1 MIAIELLG
9 GAKKAIGKSM
19 VILEQQISS
28 LSEILVYLQNNAVK
42 PSILDPKNIL
52 IAINGV
58 DSSVLNGYKTK
69 VKTGDV
75 VTVVTIVHGGSR

>member
-19 VILEQQISS
+19 VIFEQQISS
-28 LSEILVYLQNNAVK
+28 LSEILVYLQDNAVK
-42 PSILDPKNIL
+42 PGLLDPKNIL

-58 DSSVLNGYKTK
+58 ESSVLDGYKTI
-69 VKTGDV
+69 VKTGDI
-75 VTVVTIVHGGSR
+75 VTVVTIVHGGLR